1 MAFAAT
7 PLYDATDESR
17 RAPLALTD
25 DLNGRMFRWRSLRI
39 QMTGSIVLV
48 MLSNPP
54 VNALCAEMFGA
65 VSELLDFLE
74 ADTVHTV
81 IVTGDG
87 DSFSVGVDLRGV
99 SGATRE
105 QIRDSQRL
113 LDRIEAY
120 PKPVIAAIN
129 GHCLGG
135 GLELALACHM
145 RIASSRAKL
154 GLPEVSLGL
163 LPGMGGTH
171 RLPRLIG
178 RGRAHEMILTGRP
191 IRAEEAAAIGL
202 VNAVVPPTEVLAT
215 AERLARRI
223 AAKSPAAVRAVM
235 RCLNMDFCS
244 ATERA
249 ELVEMESFEQLIQ
262 TPVARRTLHAIER
275 ELGERRED
283 DV

>member
-7 PLYDATDESR
+7 PLHDATGDGQ
-17 RAPLALTD
+17 RAPLALAD
-25 DLNGRMFRWRSLRI
+25 DPGGRMVRWRSLRI
-39 QMTGSIVLV
+39 QMSGSIVLV

-54 VNALCAEMFGA
+54 VNALCVEMFGA

-74 ADTVHTV
+74 ADAVRTV

-87 DSFSVGVDLRGV
+87 DSFSVGADLRGV
-99 SGATRE
+99 SGATRA

-135 GLELALACHM
+135 GLELALACHL
-145 RIASSRAKL
+145 RVASSRAKL

-171 RLPRLIG
+171 RLPRLVG
-178 RGRAHEMILTGRP
+178 RARAHEMILTGRP
-191 IRAEEAAAIGL
+191 MRADEAATIGL
-202 VNAVVPPTEVLAT
+202 VNAVVPPGEVLAT

-235 RCLNMDFCS
+235 RCLNADFSS
-244 ATERA
+244 AAERA
-249 ELVEMESFEQLIQ
+249 GQMEMECFEQLIQ
-262 TPVARRTLHAIER
+262 TPGVRRTLHAIER
-275 ELGERRED
+275 DLGERRED